1 MADNINPYIAGNPVT
16 GTEMFF
22 DRDDVFDFI
31 RRTLVGKHRDN
42 VIVLYG
48 QRRTGKTSV
57 LYQMRSRLDT
67 RYLCIFMD
75 LHGFALQGLDGFLW
89 ELANHIIRVLRRD
102 YQIAL
107 PRPSRE
113 EFVADPR
120 GFFENEFLNQIWSA
134 IGDRHVLLML
144 DEAIRLQ
151 EQVEAGKLE
160 HEIFEYMRHLMQHYE
175 RLNFLFSL
183 GSGLEEM
190 EKEYS
195 FLFNVGLY
203 KKISFLDRN
212 ATSDL
217 ITQPV
222 KDCYQVEPDAVERIY
237 HITSGYPYYTQ
248 LVCHCL
254 FNCWVQQHMPHIR
267 VQDVDEVLNEAVE
280 RGSAVLKHVWE
291 ESTPAEKAILASM
304 ASTLSHFNDVADAN
318 DINRAW
324 ASCDVV
330 IPKGE
335 MAKAIRSLIA
345 RDVIAGQDKYT
356 FTVDLQRLW
365 VQKHRR
371 LEWVKEEIAD
381 TIREWSSDLTLREHP
396 AQPPLPPLPPRRFST
411 RLALTVGLVL
421 LLIISSGIVYYYTT
435 IFQLNQ
441 LHQQA
446 TATAITNQR
455 HQQATATATAS
466 HYPFNNNLVL
476 EDPLNDNSKGYSW
489 SEYTSTASCQFTGGA
504 YAAST
509 PLNYSNFCYATATN
523 FGDFAFEIQMKIIKG
538 DCGSILFRANSAN
551 QSFYSFGICQNGLYG
566 VSTLSGSTWHALINK
581 QASSAI
587 NQGLGQT
594 NLVAVIARGSSFDFY
609 VNSQKINSVSDST
622 YSQGQIGASASG
634 FYGNPTEV
642 LFSNAKVWILS

>member
-22 DRDDVFDFI
+22 DREDVFDFI

-57 LYQMRSRLDT
+57 LYQMHSHLDT

-107 PRPSRE
+107 PRPSHE

-144 DEAIRLQ
+144 DEAFRLQ

-160 HEIFEYMRHLMQHYE
+160 PEIFDYMRHLMQHYE
-175 RLNFLFSL
+175 RLDFLFSL

-190 EKEYS
+190 KKEYS
-195 FLFNVGLY
+195 SLFSVTLY

-222 KDCYQVEPDAVERIY
+222 KDYYKVEFDAVERIY
-237 HITSGYPYYTQ
+237 QITSGHPYYTQ

-254 FNCWVQQHMPHIR
+254 FNCWVQHHMSRIGVR
-267 VQDVDEVLNEAVE
+267 DVDEVLNEAVE
-280 RGSAVLKHVWE
+280 RGSAPLQHVWE
-291 ESTPAEKAILASM
+291 DSTPAEKAILAGM
-304 ASTLSHFNDVADAN
+304 ASTMSHFNDVADAN

-324 ASCDVV
+324 ANCDVV

-365 VQKHRR
+365 VQKYRR
-371 LEWVKEEIAD
+371 LEWVKEEITDAV
-381 TIREWSSDLTLREHP
+381 REWSSDLILSEHP
-396 AQPPLPPLPPRRFST
+396 APAPLPPPPPRRFST

-421 LLIISSGIVYYYTT
+421 LLIISSGIVYYTT
-435 IFQLNQ
+435 IFQANQ
-441 LHQQA
+441 RHLQA
-446 TATAITNQR
+446 TATSL
-455 HQQATATATAS
+455 ATATVTA
-466 HYPFNNNLVL
+466 NN
-476 EDPLNDNSKGYSW
+476 
-489 SEYTSTASCQFTGGA
+489 
-504 YAAST
+504 
-509 PLNYSNFCYATATN
+509 ATATVVAANPDPYPPAQGTLALYDPLSQPDNHWGTGINTSIGGTIQFTQGAYHLSVTKQTDFYSNDSSSDFSN
-523 FGDFAFEIQMKIIKG
+523 FASEVQMTITKG
-538 DCGSILFRANSAN
+538 DCGGIGVRGGYVFEVCHDGSYSLFVWAPAGPKILK
-551 QSFYSFGICQNGLYG
+551 
-566 VSTLSGSTWHALINK
+566 SGS
-581 QASSAI
+581 SSAI
-587 NQGLGQT
+587 HAGYNQA
-594 NLVAVIARGSSFDFY
+594 NVIAVVANGNSFDLY
-609 VNSQKINSVSDST
+609 VNYQKI
-622 YSQGQIGASASG
+622 ASADDATHSHG
-634 FYGNPTEV
+634 NIALWADDNSNPTEV
-642 LFSNAKVWILS
+642 VFRNEKVWTL